1 MTKQFLTRNRRFACV
16 SPLVLVT
23 LLAGCWGEQETVIER
38 VGDGQPIS
46 PSAEVS
52 HSGSLVASAGD
63 LAELDIPE
71 GPPTDPLVQVE
82 VSPWDE
88 IMAAVKSAG
97 KPVVLDVWSL
107 NCQPCLRE
115 FPGLVKLNTEFGDQL
130 SCISANIDYDGR
142 RTHPPE
148 NYLTDV
154 MGFLQS
160 TSARTEN
167 YICATPSEDV
177 YIALEVV
184 SIPAVLVFDAAGN
197 EVARFVDE
205 GETIGFTYE
214 EHVMPAVRKLLADS
228 TPSEDAGSVSSTNP
242 PTAGEASPAVDS

>member
-1 MTKQFLTRNRRFACV
+1 MNRRFAFIY
-16 SPLVLVT
+16 PLMLGT
-23 LLAGCWGEQETVIER
+23 LLVGCGGEQETVIER
-38 VGDGQPIS
+38 VGNGEPIR

-52 HSGSLVASAGD
+52 HSGALAATAGD
-63 LAELDIPE
+63 LAELDLPE
-71 GPPTDPLVQVE
+71 GPPTDPLVEVE
-82 VSPWDE
+82 VSPWEE
-88 IMAAVKSAG
+88 IMAAVKSSG

-107 NCQPCLRE
+107 NCQPCMRE
-115 FPGLVKLNTEFGDQL
+115 FPGLVKLHTEFGDQL

-148 NYLTDV
+148 NYFTDV

-167 YICATPSEDV
+167 YICSTPSEDV
-177 YIALEVV
+177 YTALEIV
-184 SIPAVLVFDAAGN
+184 SIPAVLLFDAAGN

-214 EHVMPAVRKLLADS
+214 EHVMPAVRKLLAES
-228 TPSEDAGSVSSTNP
+228 NTSEDAGSVSSTGP
-242 PTAGEASPAVDS
+242 PAAGEPAPEADS